1 MQKIKIL
8 EKLGYDVFLAVIE
21 GTFKLSDVK
30 VRSLLYDSFQ
40 VVSVICLLFEFY
52 LFEIIRTQE
61 IKLSLQLGKR
71 DIDDERDDEEPPDE
85 VKVITSY
92 YLDICILYV

>member
-1 MQKIKIL
+1 MSRSGVYSTIPSRL
-8 EKLGYDVFLAVIE
+8 YP
-21 GTFKLSDVK
+21 LSV
-30 VRSLLYDSFQ
+30 
-40 VVSVICLLFEFY
+40 LFEFY

-85 VKVITSY
+85 VKVITSLLFG
-92 YLDICILYV
+92 YLYFICLNLFATLESS

>member
-1 MQKIKIL
+1 MSRSGVYSTIPSRL
-8 EKLGYDVFLAVIE
+8 YP
-21 GTFKLSDVK
+21 LSV
-30 VRSLLYDSFQ
+30 
-40 VVSVICLLFEFY
+40 LFEFY

-92 YLDICILYV
+92 YLDICILYLWIFLQL